1 MNIYLKTAVNLN
13 RIILTLE
20 NYKMKTTVTL
30 NDFRNAF
37 NAIRPNNFSYEGLEQ
52 LFNYFESY
60 EDDTGEQIELDVI
73 AICCEYQE
81 STIEEI
87 VNSYDIELDPDDDT
101 QVNFDKVFAYLA
113 DNTSVIGHTDDS
125 IIFQSF

>member
-1 MNIYLKTAVNLN
+1 
-13 RIILTLE
+13 
-20 NYKMKTTVTL
+20 MKTTVTL

>member
-1 MNIYLKTAVNLN
+1 MPETLKRVLVTK

-20 NYKMKTTVTL
+20 NYKMKQTIGLSQFT
-30 NDFRNAF
+30 DEFM
-37 NAIRPNNFSYEGLEQ
+37 AIRPNNFSYEGLEQ
-52 LFNYFESY
+52 LFDYFESY
-60 EDDTGEQIELDVI
+60 EQDTGEEIELDVI

-87 VNSYDIELDPDDDT
+87 ANSYDIELDPDDDT

-113 DNTSVIGHTDDS
+113 DNTSVIGHTDTA